1 MLPGPMLGLVRE
13 SWLGGSCS
21 FQSHP
26 LPPHSGL
33 PWAPAAPGAPPEHYQ
48 GRKPSGLK
56 EQHPLSGG
64 AALLSDACLAPGPGP
79 LWKDKAD
86 TRNNPTT
93 VSPLSA
99 FFFIVVIITFQTL
112 QLLGLIIAGEAFGQ
126 SSWGPPL
133 PSSAPPHPHRPS
145 FTAVSLTKYI
155 KPILIG

>member
-1 MLPGPMLGLVRE
+1 MLPGPAVGLVRE
-13 SWLGGSCS
+13 SWPAGSCS
-21 FQSHP
+21 FQSPPPTTLRAP
-26 LPPHSGL
+26 LGSGCSR
-33 PWAPAAPGAPPEHYQ
+33 GPPEHYQ

-64 AALLSDACLAPGPGP
+64 AALLSNACLAPGPGP

-86 TRNNPTT
+86 TGNNPTT
-93 VSPLSA
+93 ISPLSP

-112 QLLGLIIAGEAFGQ
+112 QLLWLVIAGEAFGQ